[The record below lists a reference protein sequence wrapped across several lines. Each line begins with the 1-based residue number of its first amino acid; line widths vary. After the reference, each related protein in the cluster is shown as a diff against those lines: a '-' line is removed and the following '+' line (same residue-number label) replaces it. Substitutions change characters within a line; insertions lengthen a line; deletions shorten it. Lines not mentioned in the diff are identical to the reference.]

1 MVELLQATA
10 EATAAREAAARLEG
24 EVAALRISAR
34 AGGPIDD
41 RAQSER
47 RLGSL
52 AASLVNADRKAA
64 ARG

>member
-41 RAQSER
+41 RDSER